1 MTNRSW
7 ATLRDRLTRPVLTAL
22 LLVVSW
28 PAAALQIIEVLDG
41 QSAAIKVSAREMTR
55 IAMADGG
62 RIAHFWGLDGRVV
75 VEPDRDEGQIFLRLP
90 PGSSKKAF
98 SFFIKDDQGYTYTI
112 LAAPVNI
119 PADTVLL
126 RPKNRNAGSDAGK
139 KGLGGEPIPYIER
152 LKELM
157 REMVRGAVPEGY
169 EPESISKTIPLWK
182 ETRLTLIN
190 RYRGRDYLGEVYQLS
205 NVSKQVVRVEEREFG
220 ALAGNIRAVSIGRHT
235 LQPGETTAIY
245 LIRGALP

>member
-1 MTNRSW
+1 VTNRSW

-126 RPKNRNAGSDAGK
+126 RPKNRNAGSDAGR
-139 KGLGGEPIPYIER
+139 KGLGGESIPYIER

-220 ALAGNIRAVSIGRHT
+220 VLAGNIRAVSIERHT